1 MAETIESETV
11 WRVINKVIADI
22 IKRVKDVEE
31 GVERD
36 HGREEPFWD
45 GYTTALY
52 YIQDVIR
59 TWGNDGEAVVTDALA
74 EVDDGFKPDVEI
86 SRLQA
91 IMRDLARLLVDNP
104 TEYLLTTDV
113 ARGIK
118 ETRDLINAL
127 NNIGL
132 DLQVKDNP
140 AQNED
145 EGATD
150 GNERD

>member
-1 MAETIESETV
+1 MAETIESETA

-36 HGREEPFWD
+36 HDREEPFWN

-59 TWGNDGEAVVTDALA
+59 TWGNDGEAVVTAALA
-74 EVDDGFKPDVEI
+74 EANDGFKPDVEI
-86 SRLQA
+86 SRVQDL
-91 IMRDLARLLVDNP
+91 MCGLARLLIDNP
-104 TEYLLTTDV
+104 TEHLIATDV
-113 ARGIK
+113 ADGIK
-118 ETRDLINAL
+118 TARDLITVL
-127 NNIGL
+127 GNIRI
-132 DLQVKDNP
+132 DLRTGDNQ